1 MARKKTLL
9 LVFAALLVFGALS
22 LVLTNS
28 ELSTLELGV
37 RQNGGGDPTHS
48 QVVADWWREDRDL
61 LSVRRHNPAA
71 VVSPGLNVGRVLAK
85 YDGKDERR
93 EQELHSQP
101 AVNRPPHRD
110 ERILHEKNL
119 AVQLNRT
126 SHHGDVQKRLE
137 TLGRLR
143 NRELRLDT
151 ATRELWLYLRDQLK
165 DGDLSKTLAETED
178 LRSKLLHSVKEQLDL
193 LSLHASDT
201 QDAIDSFISEGWR
214 DTLARE
220 TATLVQKRLHHL
232 QNPENCDNAKKL
244 LCRISKPC
252 GFGCQIHH
260 VAYCF
265 IFAYAT
271 ERMLVLDSSGWR
283 YSGKWEAVFQP
294 LGTSNCREPSGAQ
307 PWSSYKEP
315 HPPQVIQAPAIESLG
330 STSKPSFLPMAVPA
344 DLVERLTAFHGYPF
358 VWFVGQFL
366 QYLMRPSQQLGE
378 YLEERRKFLNISH
391 PIVGVHIR
399 RTDKLQQEASYH
411 SVEEYMTQV
420 EEWYDRRE
428 TMYGKKEEKRVY
440 LATDDQTALN
450 QAIETYPNYKFVS
463 DNDVS
468 KTAGEL
474 SSRYSEKGLYG
485 VVLDV
490 VMLSECDYIVCT
502 LSSQVSI
509 ALELLQ
515 MFSEKSILP
524 LFFVCGCLLCG
535 I

>member
-450 QAIETYPNYKFVS
+450 QAIET
-463 DNDVS
+463 
-468 KTAGEL
+468 
-474 SSRYSEKGLYG
+474 
-485 VVLDV
+485 
-490 VMLSECDYIVCT
+490 
-502 LSSQVSI
+502 
-509 ALELLQ
+509 
-515 MFSEKSILP
+515 
-524 LFFVCGCLLCG
+524 
-535 I
+535 